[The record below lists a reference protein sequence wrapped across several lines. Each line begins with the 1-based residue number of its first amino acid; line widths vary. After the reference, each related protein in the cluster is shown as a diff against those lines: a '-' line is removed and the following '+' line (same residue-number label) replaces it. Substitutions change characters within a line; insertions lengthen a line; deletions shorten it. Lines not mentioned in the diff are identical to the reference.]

1 MAEVLGIIRLTSSIL
16 KFIEFGLTIT
26 SSSRTIYRT
35 VDGKVPEIQELE
47 RDLDEIDRRNQEVL
61 KRDTTSPLSKA
72 ERQIVS
78 TVKECDK
85 ISGDLRKLVARL
97 AKRPAAKSN
106 ALESSRIAIQAIMS
120 RNELETLRQRL
131 KQQDRKIREGLRS
144 LLERDRHSELIEQLS
159 SIQRAHTDHYINHD
173 MKFENLQQ
181 QILDISGSEEESLA
195 KLVAEVTSLRTKVE
209 SLNKEAELCSKQARV
224 IKSLYFTELHR
235 RWDKIDD
242 AAKNTNAWLFHS
254 SEVSFSSWLESDSR
268 SMYCITGLPG
278 SGKSTLMKYAYDHP
292 DTVLGLEKWAG
303 SSRLCR
309 AAFFFWNQGF
319 EMQKSQAGLLQS
331 LLYQVLRQ
339 IPSLVSLVE
348 ESKQL
353 HEIWQ
358 FNELKSLFAQIMS
371 ETTLTTKF
379 CFFIDGLDEY
389 DGDEEDIAKLL
400 CLISESPHIKIC
412 ASSRPRTVFDK
423 ILWSGQYLLAMQHF
437 TKNDMRNYVQTKLRE
452 NSEFR
457 ALEKIDPD
465 CTMVM
470 DKIAEEA
477 NGVWLWVDLV
487 TRDIIRAAN
496 RSEGPRKFNEIVA
509 GFPRKLE
516 EYFAL
521 IISRVDPV
529 YRKEMARAFLVTIYE
544 VQPLPL
550 YAFYLLNKEEENAG
564 YAIQEQVSSL
574 SESEVRKIGQ
584 TWKARIHN
592 RCSDLLI
599 VDEGEHPVFL
609 IQPVDFLHRT
619 VRDFLRDWFQDKLEE
634 ELKESFVPPVSL
646 CRIMLFF
653 LKKQPQGHSSSL
665 VHYNRMTAL
674 VDELLYY
681 AREAENHPYCRD
693 YEVSPV
699 EDILDAAGQVNSSLL
714 QMVMRNHWTRASGP
728 PRSRGLDRYHR
739 REPSRSQGLD
749 QHRERSHC
757 NFLALA
763 IQARL
768 FKYVRAKLEA
778 DPRQLVNPGQ
788 PLLDYALRPR
798 RVTPLALPYHSRR
811 DEPNIDP
818 KIVFLLLSLGAK
830 PNQEVHS
837 HGGHTVWVLF
847 LISCWES
854 AKRGEATE
862 VSKKAWY
869 EVCEMMIKHGAS
881 RDYFPSIGGQELN
894 IDNVLSTIFREDQA
908 SNLLEQINDQTLNRR
923 NTWSSWVLSFF

>member
-1 MAEVLGIIRLTSSIL
+1 
-16 KFIEFGLTIT
+16 
-26 SSSRTIYRT
+26 
-35 VDGKVPEIQELE
+35 
-47 RDLDEIDRRNQEVL
+47 
-61 KRDTTSPLSKA
+61 
-72 ERQIVS
+72 
-78 TVKECDK
+78 
-85 ISGDLRKLVARL
+85 
-97 AKRPAAKSN
+97 
-106 ALESSRIAIQAIMS
+106 
-120 RNELETLRQRL
+120 
-131 KQQDRKIREGLRS
+131 
-144 LLERDRHSELIEQLS
+144 
-159 SIQRAHTDHYINHD
+159 
-173 MKFENLQQ
+173 
-181 QILDISGSEEESLA
+181 
-195 KLVAEVTSLRTKVE
+195 
-209 SLNKEAELCSKQARV
+209 
-224 IKSLYFTELHR
+224 
-235 RWDKIDD
+235 
-242 AAKNTNAWLFHS
+242 
-254 SEVSFSSWLESDSR
+254 
-268 SMYCITGLPG
+268 
-278 SGKSTLMKYAYDHP
+278 MKYAYDHP
-292 DTVLGLEKWAG
+292 NTMLGLEKWAG

-331 LLYQVLRQ
+331 LLYQIMRQ
-339 IPSLVSLVE
+339 IPSLVSLIE

-358 FNELKSLFAQIMS
+358 FSELKSLFTQIMS
-371 ETTLTTKF
+371 ETALTTKF

-423 ILWSGQYLLAMQHF
+423 TLWSGQYFLAMQDF
-437 TKNDMRNYVQTKLRE
+437 TKNDMRNYVRKKLLE
-452 NSEFR
+452 NSEFK
-457 ALEKIDPD
+457 ALEKLDPD

-496 RSEGPRKFNEIVA
+496 RNEGPRKFHEIVA

-521 IISRVDPV
+521 IISRVNPV

-550 YAFYLLNKEEENAG
+550 YAFYLLNKEEENAE
-564 YAIQEQVSSL
+564 YASEEEVSSL
-574 SESEVRKIGQ
+574 SDSKVRNIGQ

-592 RCSDLLI
+592 RCSDLLV
-599 VDEGEHPVFL
+599 VDEGKHPVFL

-634 ELKESFVPPVSL
+634 EIKESFVPPISL

-653 LKKQPQGHSSSL
+653 LKKQPQDHLSHL
-665 VHYNRMTAL
+665 IHYNRMIAL

-681 AREAENHPYCRD
+681 AREAEKHPYCRHS
-693 YEVSPV
+693 EVSPV
-699 EDILDAAGQVNSSLL
+699 EDILDAADRVNSSLML
-714 QMVMRNHWTRASGP
+714 KVMKNHWTHVRDP
-728 PRSRGLDRYHR
+728 PRSRGLDEY
-739 REPSRSQGLD
+739 RESGK
-749 QHRERSHC
+749 C

-778 DPRQLVNPGQ
+778 DPRRLVKPGR
-788 PLLDYALRPR
+788 PLLDYALCPR

-811 DEPNIDP
+811 DEPNIEP
-818 KIVFLLLSLGAK
+818 EIVSLLLSLGAN
-830 PNQEVHS
+830 PNQVVYS
-837 HGGHTVWVLF
+837 HEDRTVWALF

-869 EVCEMMIKHGAS
+869 EVSEMMIKHGAS
-881 RDYFPSIGGQELN
+881 RDCFNNIEGQELS
-894 IDNVLSTIFREDQA
+894 IDNVLSTIFGEDQA
-908 SNLLEQINDQTLNRR
+908 SNLLEQISDQMFNKG
-923 NTWSSWVLSFF
+923 NTWRGWISSFF